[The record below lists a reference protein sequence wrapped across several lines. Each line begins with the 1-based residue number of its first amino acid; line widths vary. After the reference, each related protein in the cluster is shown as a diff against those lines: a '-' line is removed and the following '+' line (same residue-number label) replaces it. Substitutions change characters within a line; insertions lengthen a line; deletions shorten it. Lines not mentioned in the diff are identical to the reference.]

1 MAAPD
6 PDEPGS
12 TGIAKPAPVAADASS
27 PATAAASSSSPI
39 AGTPG
44 QPVLRRVA
52 TLLAPYKGQLL
63 LVAVAVVISAGLTS
77 VAPFLTRAVFDDA
90 LFPVGPTGAV
100 APPDLRL
107 LAWLIGGL
115 VAIPL
120 VSALIGVGQ
129 TWLTTRIGN
138 GAMADLRVALFEHL
152 ERMELAFFTST
163 RTGDIQSRLANDVSG
178 VRSVLTST
186 ATTILQNVVTV
197 IAAFVSMVLLSW
209 QLTII
214 TLVLM
219 PLFMVIQV
227 RVGKRRKALQRRT
240 QESLS
245 EMTAI
250 TEESLGVSGVLL
262 AKVFNRAD
270 VEVARYRRE
279 NRRQTRLQVRNA
291 MTGQTFFSIVSTF
304 FGLTP
309 AIVYLVAGLLINGGT
324 LVGGA
329 TLTAGTIIAFT
340 TLQSRLQ
347 QPLVQLMRVTLDVQT
362 SFALFARLFE
372 YLDLEPAIT
381 DRPGARVLRKSDVR
395 GDVELRDVWFRYPS
409 TRAESAPGG
418 AASSSSDGGGRRG
431 AGGRGGAGGG
441 TGGGAG
447 GRRGPRG
454 RSGRG
459 YRALEVP
466 MVAALTDM
474 AGANVLPPTSAPGLA
489 AAVSLR
495 VSEPLV
501 VPAETTRGATHPLV
515 EPVETTRGATH
526 PLVEPVETTRRATH
540 SPIEP
545 AETAP
550 PSPTPL
556 PEARKYL
563 DIDVTDLAQ
572 VGEDLDADG
581 RISDDEKWAL
591 ADLSLTV
598 RAGQLAALVG
608 PSGSGKTTLTY
619 LVPRLHEVTR
629 GAVLVDGVDVRDVT
643 LGSLA
648 DVVGMVTQEPYLF
661 HGTITENLR
670 YARAD
675 ATDAEIV
682 EACRAANIHD
692 RIMSF
697 ADGYETIT
705 GERGFR
711 LSGGEKQRLS
721 IARVLIKDP
730 RILILDEATSA
741 LDTATER
748 LVQQALE
755 RAMADRTT
763 FAIAHRLS
771 TIMNADVIFGI
782 ADGRL
787 VEQGT
792 HAELLERGGLYAR
805 LYQEQFGAGAVEA
818 RLADAVQF
826 ADGATLPRAATHPKP
841 DVAI

>member
-1 MAAPD
+1 MAAPAPGTVPGPTTTPV
-6 PDEPGS
+6 PD
-12 TGIAKPAPVAADASS
+12 AAR
-27 PATAAASSSSPI
+27 I
-39 AGTPG
+39 AGSPD
-44 QPVLRRVA
+44 QPVLRRIA
-52 TLLAPYKGQLL
+52 TLLAPYRAQLL
-63 LVAVAVVISAGLTS
+63 LVGLAVIVSASLTS

-90 LFPVGPTGAV
+90 LFPAGPDGVVG
-100 APPDLRL
+100 PPDLDL
-107 LAWLIGGL
+107 LYWLIGGL

-129 TWLTTRIGN
+129 TYLTTRIGN
-138 GAMADLRVALFEHL
+138 GAMADLRVALFAHL
-152 ERMELAFFTST
+152 EKMELAFFTST
-163 RTGDIQSRLANDVSG
+163 RTGDIQSRLANDVGG
-178 VRSVLTST
+178 VKNVLTST

-197 IAAFVSMVLLSW
+197 IAAFVAMVLLSW

-219 PLFMVIQV
+219 PVFMVIQV
-227 RVGKRRKALQRRT
+227 RVGKRRKVLQRRT

-262 AKVFNRAD
+262 AKVFNRTD
-270 VEVARYRRE
+270 VEVERYRRE
-279 NRRQTRLQVRNA
+279 NRRQTRLQVKNA

-329 TLTAGTIIAFT
+329 VLSAGTIIAFT
-340 TLQSRLQ
+340 TLQARLQ
-347 QPLVQLMRVTLDVQT
+347 QPLVQLMRVTLDIQT

-372 YLDLEPAIT
+372 YLDLEPAIR
-381 DRPGARVLRKSDVR
+381 DRPGARVLGKDEVR
-395 GDVELRDVWFRYPS
+395 GDVELREVWFRYPS
-409 TRAESAPGG
+409 TRAASAPAGS
-418 AASSSSDGGGRRG
+418 APRPDGGGGRG
-431 AGGRGGAGGG
+431 RGGGGGRGA
-441 TGGGAG
+441 
-447 GRRGPRG
+447 RG

-466 MVAALTDM
+466 VVAAITDA
-474 AGANVLPPTSAPGLA
+474 AGANVLPPSSAPGLA
-489 AAVSLR
+489 AAVP
-495 VSEPLV
+495 VDDPLP
-501 VPAETTRGATHPLV
+501 VPAPHPVVELV
-515 EPVETTRGATH
+515 ESTQT
-526 PLVEPVETTRRATH
+526 
-540 SPIEP
+540 S
-545 AETAP
+545 
-550 PSPTPL
+550 
-556 PEARKYL
+556 
-563 DIDVTDLAQ
+563 
-572 VGEDLDADG
+572 DG
-581 RISDDEKWAL
+581 RVVSTGSTTGDRGVVSTGSTTEGGSTTGGGLPDDEKWAL

-629 GAVLVDGVDVRDVT
+629 GAVLVDGVDVRDMT

-648 DVVGMVTQEPYLF
+648 DVVGMVTQEPYMF

-730 RILILDEATSA
+730 KILILDEATSA

-748 LVQQALE
+748 LVQEALE

-805 LYQEQFGAGAVEA
+805 LYAEQFGGGQVEA
-818 RLADAVQF
+818 RLADAVRF
-826 ADGATLPRAATHPKP
+826 TDGSLLAEAWGHPKP
-841 DVAI
+841 DVPV

>member
-1 MAAPD
+1 MADTGTAASAAP
-6 PDEPGS
+6 
-12 TGIAKPAPVAADASS
+12 SS
-27 PATAAASSSSPI
+27 PARTGPI
-39 AGTPG
+39 AGTPD
-44 QPVLRRVA
+44 QPVLRRIA
-52 TLLAPYKGQLL
+52 ALLAPYKSQLV
-63 LVAVAVVISAGLTS
+63 LVAVAVVAAAGLTS

-90 LFPVGPTGAV
+90 LFPTDAAGQVGE
-100 APPDLRL
+100 PDLRL
-107 LAWLIGGL
+107 LGWLVAGL

-129 TWLTTRIGN
+129 TYLTTRIGN

-152 ERMELAFFTST
+152 EKMELAFFTST

-178 VRSVLTST
+178 VRNVLTST
-186 ATTILQNVVTV
+186 ATSILQNVVTV
-197 IAAFVSMVLLSW
+197 AAAFVSMLLLSW

-219 PLFMVIQV
+219 PVFVVIQV
-227 RVGKRRKALQRRT
+227 RVGRRRKRLQRRT

-262 AKVFNRAD
+262 AKVFNRSD

-279 NRRQTRLQVRNA
+279 NRRQTRLQVKNA
-291 MTGQTFFSIVSTF
+291 MTGQTFFSVVSTF

-309 AIVYLVAGLLINGGT
+309 AIVYLVAGLLINDGT
-324 LVGGA
+324 LIGGEV
-329 TLTAGTIIAFT
+329 LTAGTIVAFT

-347 QPLVQLMRVTLDVQT
+347 QPLVGLMRVTLDVQT
-362 SFALFARLFE
+362 SFALFSRLFE

-381 DRPGARVLRKSDVR
+381 DRPGARVLDKDATR
-395 GDVELRDVWFRYPS
+395 GEVELRDVWFRYPEA
-409 TRAESAPGG
+409 REVSAPP
-418 AASSSSDGGGRRG
+418 ARPGGGPRP
-431 AGGRGGAGGG
+431 AGR
-441 TGGGAG
+441 
-447 GRRGPRG
+447 

-466 MVAALTDM
+466 VVATLTDPAATYVM
-474 AGANVLPPTSAPGLA
+474 SAASAPGLA
-489 AAVSLR
+489 AAVPVEDDPPPPTSDPRAGASGDDEGWALRDVSLR
-495 VSEPLV
+495 VRP
-501 VPAETTRGATHPLV
+501 
-515 EPVETTRGATH
+515 
-526 PLVEPVETTRRATH
+526 
-540 SPIEP
+540 
-545 AETAP
+545 
-550 PSPTPL
+550 
-556 PEARKYL
+556 
-563 DIDVTDLAQ
+563 
-572 VGEDLDADG
+572 
-581 RISDDEKWAL
+581 
-591 ADLSLTV
+591 
-598 RAGQLAALVG
+598 GQLAALVG

-629 GAVLVDGVDVRDVT
+629 GAVLVDGTDVRDVT

-675 ATDAEIV
+675 VTDAEIV

-697 ADGYETIT
+697 ADGYETVT

-748 LVQQALE
+748 LVQGALE

-763 FAIAHRLS
+763 FAVAHRLS

-787 VEQGT
+787 VEHGT

-805 LYQEQFGAGAVEA
+805 LYEEQFGGGTVEA
-818 RLADAVQF
+818 RLEDCVRF
-826 ADGATLPRAATHPKP
+826 ADGTTIPRRGVHPRP
-841 DVAI
+841 DVRV

>member
-1 MAAPD
+1 M
-6 PDEPGS
+6 
-12 TGIAKPAPVAADASS
+12 PAPVP
-27 PATAAASSSSPI
+27 PAGPRTTTAPPPPPPPPTAI
-39 AGTPG
+39 AGTRD
-44 QPVLRRVA
+44 QPVLRRIA
-52 TLLAPYKGQLL
+52 TLLSPYKAQLA
-63 LVAVAVVISAGLTS
+63 LVALAVVVSAGLTS
-77 VAPFLTRAVFDDA
+77 VAPFLTRSVFDDA
-90 LFPVGPTGAV
+90 LFPATPDGTVG
-100 APPDLRL
+100 PPDLTL
-107 LAWLIGGL
+107 LYWLIGGL
-115 VAIPL
+115 IAIPL

-138 GAMADLRVALFEHL
+138 GAMADLRVALFAHL

-163 RTGDIQSRLANDVSG
+163 RTGDIQSRLANDVGG

-186 ATTILQNVVTV
+186 ATSILQNVVTV
-197 IAAFVSMVLLSW
+197 IAAFVSMIVLSW

-270 VEVARYRRE
+270 VEVERYRRE
-279 NRRQTRLQVRNA
+279 NRRQTRLQVKNA

-329 TLTAGTIIAFT
+329 VLTAGTIVAFT

-362 SFALFARLFE
+362 SFALFGRLFE
-372 YLDLEPAIT
+372 YLDLEPAIQ
-381 DRPGARVLRKSDVR
+381 DRPGARALRKDEVR
-395 GDVELRDVWFRYPS
+395 GEVELRDVWFRYPQ

-418 AASSSSDGGGRRG
+418 AAASG
-431 AGGRGGAGGG
+431 GGRGGK
-441 TGGGAG
+441 G
-447 GRRGPRG
+447 GRGARG

-466 MVAALTDM
+466 VVAALTDM

-489 AAVSLR
+489 AAVP
-495 VSEPLV
+495 VVDEPGAARGSAERPSAERPTAEGTRAGTPSAV
-501 VPAETTRGATHPLV
+501 HPDDPA
-515 EPVETTRGATH
+515 
-526 PLVEPVETTRRATH
+526 
-540 SPIEP
+540 
-545 AETAP
+545 
-550 PSPTPL
+550 PL

-581 RISDDEKWAL
+581 RISDSEKWAL

-629 GAVLVDGVDVRDVT
+629 GAVLIDGVDVRDVT
-643 LGSLA
+643 QGSLA

-692 RIMSF
+692 RIVSF

-730 RILILDEATSA
+730 KILILDEATSA

-771 TIMNADVIFGI
+771 TIMNADVIFGV

-787 VEQGT
+787 VEHGT
-792 HAELLERGGLYAR
+792 HDELLRRGGLYAR
-805 LYQEQFGAGAVEA
+805 LYAEQFGGGAVEA

-826 ADGATLPRAATHPKP
+826 ADGTTIPRAATHPHP
-841 DVAI
+841 DVPV

>member
-1 MAAPD
+1 MADTGTAASAAP
-6 PDEPGS
+6 
-12 TGIAKPAPVAADASS
+12 SS
-27 PATAAASSSSPI
+27 PARTGPI
-39 AGTPG
+39 AGTPD
-44 QPVLRRVA
+44 QPVLRRIGA
-52 TLLAPYKGQLL
+52 LLAPYKAQLV
-63 LVAVAVVISAGLTS
+63 LVAVAVVAAAALTS

-90 LFPVGPTGAV
+90 LFPTDAAGQVGE
-100 APPDLRL
+100 PDLRL
-107 LAWLIGGL
+107 LGWLVAGL

-129 TWLTTRIGN
+129 TYLTTRIGN

-152 ERMELAFFTST
+152 EKMELAFFTST

-178 VRSVLTST
+178 VRNVLTST

-197 IAAFVSMVLLSW
+197 AAAFVSMLLLSW

-219 PLFMVIQV
+219 PVFVAIQV
-227 RVGKRRKALQRRT
+227 RVGRRRKRLQRRT

-262 AKVFNRAD
+262 AKVFNRSD

-279 NRRQTRLQVRNA
+279 NRRQTRLQVKNA

-324 LVGGA
+324 LIGGEV
-329 TLTAGTIIAFT
+329 LTAGTIVAFT

-347 QPLVQLMRVTLDVQT
+347 QPLVGLMRVTLDVQT
-362 SFALFARLFE
+362 SFALFSRLFE

-381 DRPGARVLRKSDVR
+381 DRPDARVLDKSTTR
-395 GDVELRDVWFRYPS
+395 GEVELRDVWFRYPEA
-409 TRAESAPGG
+409 REVSAP
-418 AASSSSDGGGRRG
+418 AARPGGGPRP
-431 AGGRGGAGGG
+431 AGR
-441 TGGGAG
+441 
-447 GRRGPRG
+447 

-466 MVAALTDM
+466 VVATLTDPAATYVM
-474 AGANVLPPTSAPGLA
+474 SAASAPGLA
-489 AAVSLR
+489 AAVPVVEADETPARSDVASTGSTDGSDDEGWALRGVSLR
-495 VSEPLV
+495 VRP
-501 VPAETTRGATHPLV
+501 
-515 EPVETTRGATH
+515 
-526 PLVEPVETTRRATH
+526 
-540 SPIEP
+540 
-545 AETAP
+545 
-550 PSPTPL
+550 
-556 PEARKYL
+556 
-563 DIDVTDLAQ
+563 
-572 VGEDLDADG
+572 
-581 RISDDEKWAL
+581 
-591 ADLSLTV
+591 
-598 RAGQLAALVG
+598 GQLAALVG

-629 GAVLVDGVDVRDVT
+629 GAVLVDGADVRDVT

-675 ATDAEIV
+675 VSDAEIV

-697 ADGYETIT
+697 ADGYETVT

-730 RILILDEATSA
+730 KILILDEATSA

-748 LVQQALE
+748 LVQGALE
-755 RAMADRTT
+755 RAMAERTT
-763 FAIAHRLS
+763 FAVAHRLS

-787 VEQGT
+787 VEHGT

-805 LYQEQFGAGAVEA
+805 LYAEQFGGGTVEA
-818 RLADAVQF
+818 RLEDCVQF
-826 ADGATLPRAATHPKP
+826 ADGTRLPRRGVHPRSDLP
-841 DVAI
+841 V

>member
-1 MAAPD
+1 MADTGTAASAAP
-6 PDEPGS
+6 
-12 TGIAKPAPVAADASS
+12 SS
-27 PATAAASSSSPI
+27 PARTGPI
-39 AGTPG
+39 AGTPD
-44 QPVLRRVA
+44 QPVLRRIA
-52 TLLAPYKGQLL
+52 ALLAPYKAQLV
-63 LVAVAVVISAGLTS
+63 LVAVAVVAAAALTS

-90 LFPVGPTGAV
+90 LFPTDAAGQVGE
-100 APPDLRL
+100 PDLRL
-107 LAWLIGGL
+107 LGWLVAGL

-129 TWLTTRIGN
+129 TYLTTRIGN

-152 ERMELAFFTST
+152 EKMELAFFTST

-178 VRSVLTST
+178 VRNVLTST
-186 ATTILQNVVTV
+186 ATSILQNVVTV
-197 IAAFVSMVLLSW
+197 AAAFVSMLLLSW

-219 PLFMVIQV
+219 PVFVVIQV
-227 RVGKRRKALQRRT
+227 RVGRRRKRLQRRT

-262 AKVFNRAD
+262 AKVFNRSD

-279 NRRQTRLQVRNA
+279 NRRQTRLQVKNA

-324 LVGGA
+324 LIGGA
-329 TLTAGTIIAFT
+329 VLTAGTIVAFT

-347 QPLVQLMRVTLDVQT
+347 QPLVGLMRVTLDVQT
-362 SFALFARLFE
+362 SFALFSRLFE

-381 DRPGARVLRKSDVR
+381 DRPDARVLDKAATR
-395 GDVELRDVWFRYPS
+395 GEVELRDVWFRYPEA
-409 TRAESAPGG
+409 RDVSAPP
-418 AASSSSDGGGRRG
+418 ARPGGGPRP
-431 AGGRGGAGGG
+431 AGR
-441 TGGGAG
+441 
-447 GRRGPRG
+447 

-466 MVAALTDM
+466 VVAALTDP
-474 AGANVLPPTSAPGLA
+474 AAAHVVSAASAPGLA
-489 AAVSLR
+489 AAVPVEDDPAPPPPDHPAGASGDADGWALRGVSLR
-495 VSEPLV
+495 VRP
-501 VPAETTRGATHPLV
+501 
-515 EPVETTRGATH
+515 
-526 PLVEPVETTRRATH
+526 
-540 SPIEP
+540 
-545 AETAP
+545 
-550 PSPTPL
+550 
-556 PEARKYL
+556 
-563 DIDVTDLAQ
+563 
-572 VGEDLDADG
+572 
-581 RISDDEKWAL
+581 
-591 ADLSLTV
+591 
-598 RAGQLAALVG
+598 GQLAALVG

-629 GAVLVDGVDVRDVT
+629 GAVLVDGTDVRDVT

-675 ATDAEIV
+675 VTDAEIV

-697 ADGYETIT
+697 ADGYETVT

-748 LVQQALE
+748 LVQGALE

-763 FAIAHRLS
+763 FAVAHRLS

-792 HAELLERGGLYAR
+792 HAKLLERGGLYAR
-805 LYQEQFGAGAVEA
+805 LYEEQFGGGTVEA
-818 RLADAVQF
+818 RLEDCVQF
-826 ADGATLPRAATHPKP
+826 ADGTTIPRRGVHPRP
-841 DVAI
+841 DVRV

>member
-1 MAAPD
+1 MADPGSSASAAP
-6 PDEPGS
+6 
-12 TGIAKPAPVAADASS
+12 SS
-27 PATAAASSSSPI
+27 PARTGPI
-39 AGTPG
+39 AGTPD
-44 QPVLRRVA
+44 QPVLRRIA
-52 TLLAPYKGQLL
+52 ALLAPYKAQLV
-63 LVAVAVVISAGLTS
+63 LVAVAVVAAAALTS

-90 LFPVGPTGAV
+90 LFPTDAAGQVGE
-100 APPDLRL
+100 PDLRL
-107 LAWLIGGL
+107 LAWLVAGL
-115 VAIPL
+115 VAIPM

-129 TWLTTRIGN
+129 TYLTTRIGN

-152 ERMELAFFTST
+152 EKMELAFFTST

-178 VRSVLTST
+178 VRNVLTST
-186 ATTILQNVVTV
+186 ATSILQNVVTV
-197 IAAFVSMVLLSW
+197 AAAFVSMLLLSW

-219 PLFMVIQV
+219 PVFVVIQV
-227 RVGKRRKALQRRT
+227 RVGRRRKRLQRRT

-262 AKVFNRAD
+262 AKVFNRSD

-279 NRRQTRLQVRNA
+279 NRRQTRLQVKNA

-324 LVGGA
+324 LIGGEV
-329 TLTAGTIIAFT
+329 LTAGTIVAFT

-347 QPLVQLMRVTLDVQT
+347 QPLVGLMRVTLDVQT
-362 SFALFARLFE
+362 SFALFSRLFE

-381 DRPGARVLRKSDVR
+381 DRPDARVLDKAATR
-395 GDVELRDVWFRYPS
+395 GEVELRDVWFRYPEA
-409 TRAESAPGG
+409 RDVSAPP
-418 AASSSSDGGGRRG
+418 ARPGGGPRP
-431 AGGRGGAGGG
+431 AGR
-441 TGGGAG
+441 
-447 GRRGPRG
+447 

-466 MVAALTDM
+466 VVATLTDPAATYVM
-474 AGANVLPPTSAPGLA
+474 SAASAPGLA
-489 AAVSLR
+489 AAVPVEDAPPSQDRPAGTGGDAEGWALQGVSLR
-495 VSEPLV
+495 VRP
-501 VPAETTRGATHPLV
+501 
-515 EPVETTRGATH
+515 
-526 PLVEPVETTRRATH
+526 
-540 SPIEP
+540 
-545 AETAP
+545 
-550 PSPTPL
+550 
-556 PEARKYL
+556 
-563 DIDVTDLAQ
+563 
-572 VGEDLDADG
+572 
-581 RISDDEKWAL
+581 
-591 ADLSLTV
+591 
-598 RAGQLAALVG
+598 GQLAALVG

-629 GAVLVDGVDVRDVT
+629 GAVLVDGTDVRDVT

-675 ATDAEIV
+675 VTDAEIV

-697 ADGYETIT
+697 ADGYETVT

-748 LVQQALE
+748 LVQGALE

-763 FAIAHRLS
+763 FAVAHRLS

-787 VEQGT
+787 VEHGT

-805 LYQEQFGAGAVEA
+805 LYAEQFGGGTVEA
-818 RLADAVQF
+818 RLEDCVRF
-826 ADGATLPRAATHPKP
+826 ADGTTIPRRGVHPRP
-841 DVAI
+841 DVRV

>member
-1 MAAPD
+1 MSSD
-6 PDEPGS
+6 NSSDNS
-12 TGIAKPAPVAADASS
+12 SGIAGRPDQS
-27 PATAAASSSSPI
+27 
-39 AGTPG
+39 
-44 QPVLRRVA
+44 VLRRIVA
-52 TLLAPYKGQLL
+52 LLAPYRGQLL
-63 LVAVAVVISAGLTS
+63 LVGGAVVIGAGLTS

-90 LFPVGPTGAV
+90 LFPVAADGTT
-100 APPDLRL
+100 APPDLTL
-107 LAWLIGGL
+107 LAWLAAGL

-129 TWLTTRIGN
+129 TYLTTRVGN
-138 GAMADLRVALFEHL
+138 GAMADLRVALFAHL

-163 RTGDIQSRLANDVSG
+163 RTGDIQSRLANDVGG
-178 VRSVLTST
+178 VKNVLTST
-186 ATTILQNVVTV
+186 ATSILQNVVTV
-197 IAAFVSMVLLSW
+197 VAAFVAMVLLSW

-219 PLFMVIQV
+219 PLFMVIQS
-227 RVGKRRKALQRRT
+227 RVARRRKVLQRRT

-262 AKVFNRAD
+262 AKVFNRVD

-279 NRRQTRLQVRNA
+279 NRRQTRLQVKNA
-291 MTGQTFFSIVSTF
+291 MTGQAFFSVVSTF

-329 TLTAGTIIAFT
+329 ALSAGTIIAFT

-347 QPLVQLMRVTLDVQT
+347 QPLVGLMRVALDIQT

-372 YLDLEPAIT
+372 YLDLEPAIA
-381 DRPGARVLRKSDVR
+381 DRPGARELAPDQVR
-395 GDVELRDVWFRYPS
+395 GDVELRDVWFRYPEPRS
-409 TRAESAPGG
+409 LGVAAAMPGPGG
-418 AASSSSDGGGRRG
+418 SRGGPGAGQGAGRGGRG
-431 AGGRGGAGGG
+431 AGRGGRA
-441 TGGGAG
+441 
-447 GRRGPRG
+447 
-454 RSGRG
+454 RSRFGRG

-466 MVAALTDM
+466 LVATLTDA
-474 AGANVLPPTSAPGLA
+474 AGANVLPSSSAPGLA
-489 AAVSLR
+489 AAV
-495 VSEPLV
+495 P
-501 VPAETTRGATHPLV
+501 VPDASG
-515 EPVETTRGATH
+515 
-526 PLVEPVETTRRATH
+526 
-540 SPIEP
+540 P
-545 AETAP
+545 APE
-550 PSPTPL
+550 
-556 PEARKYL
+556 PEA
-563 DIDVTDLAQ
+563 AAA
-572 VGEDLDADG
+572 GE
-581 RISDDEKWAL
+581 RWAL

-598 RAGQLAALVG
+598 RAGQVAALVG

-629 GAVLVDGVDVRDVT
+629 GAVLIDGVDVRDVT

-675 ATDAEIV
+675 ATDAQIV

-697 ADGYETIT
+697 TDGYETIT

-730 RILILDEATSA
+730 KVLILDEATSA

-755 RAMADRTT
+755 RAMSGRTT

-771 TIMNADVIFGI
+771 TIMTADVIFGI

-792 HAELLERGGLYAR
+792 HAELLARGGLYAK
-805 LYQEQFGAGAVEA
+805 LYAEQFGGGEVEA

-826 ADGATLPRAATHPKP
+826 TDGTTLHQAWQHPRP
-841 DVAI
+841 DLAV

>member
-1 MAAPD
+1 MADPGSPASAAP
-6 PDEPGS
+6 P
-12 TGIAKPAPVAADASS
+12 S
-27 PATAAASSSSPI
+27 PARTGPI
-39 AGTPG
+39 AGTPD
-44 QPVLRRVA
+44 QSVLRRIA
-52 TLLAPYKGQLL
+52 ALLAPYKAQLV
-63 LVAVAVVISAGLTS
+63 LVAVAVVAAAALTS

-90 LFPVGPTGAV
+90 LFPTDASGQIGE
-100 APPDLRL
+100 PDLRL
-107 LAWLIGGL
+107 LGWLVAGL

-129 TWLTTRIGN
+129 TYLTTRVGN

-152 ERMELAFFTST
+152 EKMELAFFTST
-163 RTGDIQSRLANDVSG
+163 RTGDIQSRLANDVAG
-178 VRSVLTST
+178 VRNVLTST

-197 IAAFVSMVLLSW
+197 AAALVSMLLLSW

-219 PLFMVIQV
+219 PVFVVIQV
-227 RVGKRRKALQRRT
+227 RVGRRRKRLQRRT

-262 AKVFNRAD
+262 AKVFNRSD

-279 NRRQTRLQVRNA
+279 NRRQTRLQVKNA
-291 MTGQTFFSIVSTF
+291 MTGQTFFSVVSTF

-324 LVGGA
+324 LIGGEV
-329 TLTAGTIIAFT
+329 LTAGTIVAFT

-347 QPLVQLMRVTLDVQT
+347 QPLVGLMRVTLDVQT
-362 SFALFARLFE
+362 SFALFSRLFE

-381 DRPGARVLRKSDVR
+381 DRPGARVLDKATTR
-395 GDVELRDVWFRYPS
+395 GEVELRDVWFRYPEA
-409 TRAESAPGG
+409 REVSAPP
-418 AASSSSDGGGRRG
+418 AR
-431 AGGRGGAGGG
+431 AGGG
-441 TGGGAG
+441 PRPA
-447 GRRGPRG
+447 GRRSGSS

-466 MVAALTDM
+466 VVATLTDPAATYVM
-474 AGANVLPPTSAPGLA
+474 SAASAPGLA
-489 AAVSLR
+489 AAVPVEDDPDPSSSTPGTPAGASGDDEGWALRGVSLR
-495 VSEPLV
+495 VRP
-501 VPAETTRGATHPLV
+501 
-515 EPVETTRGATH
+515 
-526 PLVEPVETTRRATH
+526 
-540 SPIEP
+540 
-545 AETAP
+545 
-550 PSPTPL
+550 
-556 PEARKYL
+556 
-563 DIDVTDLAQ
+563 
-572 VGEDLDADG
+572 
-581 RISDDEKWAL
+581 
-591 ADLSLTV
+591 
-598 RAGQLAALVG
+598 GQLAALVG

-629 GAVLVDGVDVRDVT
+629 GAVLVDGTDVRDVT

-675 ATDAEIV
+675 VTDGEIV

-697 ADGYETIT
+697 ADGYETVT

-730 RILILDEATSA
+730 KILILDEATSA

-748 LVQQALE
+748 LVQGALE

-763 FAIAHRLS
+763 FAVAHRLS

-787 VEQGT
+787 VEHGT
-792 HAELLERGGLYAR
+792 HAELLERGG
-805 LYQEQFGAGAVEA
+805 
-818 RLADAVQF
+818 
-826 ADGATLPRAATHPKP
+826 
-841 DVAI
+841 

>member
-1 MAAPD
+1 MADPGSSASAAP
-6 PDEPGS
+6 
-12 TGIAKPAPVAADASS
+12 SS
-27 PATAAASSSSPI
+27 PARTGPI
-39 AGTPG
+39 AGTPD
-44 QPVLRRVA
+44 QPVLRRIA
-52 TLLAPYKGQLL
+52 ALLAPYKAQLV
-63 LVAVAVVISAGLTS
+63 LVAVAVVAAAALTS

-90 LFPVGPTGAV
+90 LFPTDPAGQVGE
-100 APPDLRL
+100 PDLRL
-107 LAWLIGGL
+107 LAWLVAGL
-115 VAIPL
+115 VAIPM

-129 TWLTTRIGN
+129 TYLTTRIGN

-152 ERMELAFFTST
+152 EKMELAFFTST

-178 VRSVLTST
+178 VRNVLTST
-186 ATTILQNVVTV
+186 ATSILQNVVTV
-197 IAAFVSMVLLSW
+197 AAAFVSMLLLSW

-219 PLFMVIQV
+219 PVFVVIQV
-227 RVGKRRKALQRRT
+227 RVGRRRKRLQRRT

-262 AKVFNRAD
+262 AKVFNRSD

-279 NRRQTRLQVRNA
+279 NRRQTRLQVKNA

-324 LVGGA
+324 LIGGEV
-329 TLTAGTIIAFT
+329 LTAGTIVAFT

-347 QPLVQLMRVTLDVQT
+347 QPLVGLMRVTLDVQT
-362 SFALFARLFE
+362 SFALFSRLFE

-381 DRPGARVLRKSDVR
+381 DRPDARVLDKAATR
-395 GDVELRDVWFRYPS
+395 GEVELRDVWFRYPEA
-409 TRAESAPGG
+409 RDVSAPP
-418 AASSSSDGGGRRG
+418 ARPGGGPRP
-431 AGGRGGAGGG
+431 AGR
-441 TGGGAG
+441 
-447 GRRGPRG
+447 

-466 MVAALTDM
+466 VVATLTDPAATYVM
-474 AGANVLPPTSAPGLA
+474 SAASAPGLA
-489 AAVSLR
+489 AAVPVEDDPPSHDRPAGTGGDAEGWALQGVSLR
-495 VSEPLV
+495 VRP
-501 VPAETTRGATHPLV
+501 
-515 EPVETTRGATH
+515 
-526 PLVEPVETTRRATH
+526 
-540 SPIEP
+540 
-545 AETAP
+545 
-550 PSPTPL
+550 
-556 PEARKYL
+556 
-563 DIDVTDLAQ
+563 
-572 VGEDLDADG
+572 
-581 RISDDEKWAL
+581 
-591 ADLSLTV
+591 
-598 RAGQLAALVG
+598 GQLAALVG

-629 GAVLVDGVDVRDVT
+629 GAVLVDGTDVRDVT

-675 ATDAEIV
+675 VTDAEIV

-697 ADGYETIT
+697 ADGYETVT

-748 LVQQALE
+748 LVQGALE

-763 FAIAHRLS
+763 FAVAHRLS

-787 VEQGT
+787 VEHGT

-805 LYQEQFGAGAVEA
+805 LYAEQFGGGTVEA
-818 RLADAVQF
+818 RLEDCVRF
-826 ADGATLPRAATHPKP
+826 ADGTTIPRRGMHPRP
-841 DVAI
+841 DVRV